1 MIDVLTSADISTVA
15 AMELKYIDCPYS
27 EKVLSE
33 FLDEENTIAYKYRKN
48 DVLVGYISGQTVL
61 DECNVN
67 NVVVDENYR
76 RQGIASELL
85 TAFINECRNRKVN
98 FVFLEVAT
106 TNEAAKSLYQKF
118 GFEPLFIRKNYYKD
132 KDAAVMRKTI

>member
-33 FLDEENTIAYKYRKN
+33 FLDEENTIAYKYCKG

>member
-33 FLDEENTIAYKYRKN
+33 FLDEENTIAYKYCKN